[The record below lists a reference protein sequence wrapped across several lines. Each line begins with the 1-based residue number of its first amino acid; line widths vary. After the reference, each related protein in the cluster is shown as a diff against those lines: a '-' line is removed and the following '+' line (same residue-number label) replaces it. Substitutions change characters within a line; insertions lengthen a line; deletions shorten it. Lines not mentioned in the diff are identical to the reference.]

1 MALRRNK
8 KTSRQTDFD
17 RRKREEKKA
26 CVRERIKSIY
36 INLKVNLYY
45 KVILLNT
52 FCSIWFRCPVSDQIF
67 HQKCLFPIHAYI
79 IKERGKKEKK
89 IW

>member
-52 FCSIWFRCPVSDQIF
+52 FCSI
-67 HQKCLFPIHAYI
+67 
-79 IKERGKKEKK
+79 
-89 IW
+89 